1 MMVSASRIFDSLV
14 FNGTVHVER
23 HEVFSG
29 RFSGLRSSLRRMAR
43 IWHEADDPDA
53 LESVGYIQRTLSEWL
68 TVPIAFDEA
77 LTGRLEPLGTPAFL
91 ERRWGEDMGNLC
103 RAALD
108 AAKQLCG
115 MANPLAVLVGER
127 ICQMQANRV
136 NFRVFCHRTVV
147 PAFNHLIA
155 AAGGT
160 ALPPGA
166 FLHSWRD
173 YRECVP
179 FETLVKIGPLRAHG
193 WGSVPDALITAPRF
207 TRLLQFV
214 WSGCSD
220 EPEFGYDP
228 VISSA
233 THGPSSSR
241 TESMSSSST
250 TPALHWTRQVHRG
263 DDADDTMLVTLP
275 PDDDEFRMFREFR
288 ETSARENRQAV
299 LVQINDEH
307 GILYPPLARVLCFD
321 PSQPDGHC
329 LGYRIVG
336 DSLTETC
343 FLIRPSLQTE
353 GSGTLQAQH
362 GRFSEIWK
370 SSLRKRLQQ
379 NSGALIEELYAA
391 GLDLMWPSSALYKWA
406 KQPTTVIHAPQQK
419 RHFEILMRVLKLD
432 FAPVARAHFPDK
444 PLWQF
449 AWQEVCHSRGE
460 AIHAGFVN
468 HAQEEESLREVLV
481 SMVCDIR
488 GLAAAGTSFTL
499 ALPGGCPVAG
509 TAFFDRV
516 VAIEEGFRAPDQGM
530 RVVHHLNEVE
540 KWRV

>member
-1 MMVSASRIFDSLV
+1 MVSASRIFDSLARNV
-14 FNGTVHVER
+14 TGQAER
-23 HEVFSG
+23 REVASG
-29 RFSGLRSSLRRMAR
+29 RFSILRSSLRRMAR

-53 LESVGYIQRTLSEWL
+53 LETVGYIQRTLSEWL

-77 LTGRLEPLGTPAFL
+77 LIGRLEPLGTPEFL
-91 ERRWGEDMGNLC
+91 ERRWGEEMGNLC
-103 RAALD
+103 RAALE
-108 AAKQLCG
+108 AATQLCG
-115 MANPLAVLVGER
+115 KPNPLASLVGER
-127 ICQMQANRV
+127 ICQLQANQV
-136 NFRVFCHRTVV
+136 NFRVFCHRAAV

-160 ALPPGA
+160 VLPPEA

-173 YRECVP
+173 YRECAP

-193 WGSVPDALITAPRF
+193 WGSVPDAIITAPRF

-214 WSGCSD
+214 WSGCLD

-228 VISSA
+228 VISSD
-233 THGPSSSR
+233 TSGPSSSR
-241 TESMSSSST
+241 TEVLSS
-250 TPALHWTRQVHRG
+250 PPMAPVLRWTRQVHRD
-263 DDADDTMLVTLP
+263 DDADDATLMTLP

-288 ETSARENRQAV
+288 EANGRENRQAV

-321 PSQPDGHC
+321 PGQPDAYC

-336 DSLTETC
+336 DSLSETC
-343 FLIRPSLQTE
+343 FVIRPSLQTE
-353 GSGTLQAQH
+353 GCGTLQAQH
-362 GRFSEIWK
+362 GRFSQIWK
-370 SSLRKRLQQ
+370 SCLRRRLKEDA
-379 NSGALIEELYAA
+379 GALIHDLDAA
-391 GLDLMWPSSALYKWA
+391 GLDLMWLSPALHHWA
-406 KQPTTVIHAPQQK
+406 KPPTTVIHAPQQK
-419 RHFEILMRVLKLD
+419 RHFEILMRVLKAD
-432 FAPVARAHFPDK
+432 FASVAPARFRDK

-468 HAQEEESLREVLV
+468 HAQEEDSLHEVLV
-481 SMVCDIR
+481 SMVSEIR

-499 ALPGGCPVAG
+499 ALPGGRAVAG

-516 VAIEEGFRAPDQGM
+516 VAIEDGFRAPDQSM
-530 RVVHHLNEVE
+530 RVVHHLNEME
-540 KWRV
+540 TWRV

>member
-1 MMVSASRIFDSLV
+1 MVSASRIFDSLAL
-14 FNGTVHVER
+14 NGVVHAER
-23 HEVFSG
+23 HEVFDEH
-29 RFSGLRSSLRRMAR
+29 FSSLRSSLRRMAR

-53 LESVGYIQRTLSEWL
+53 VETVGYIQRTLSEWL

-77 LTGRLEPLGTPAFL
+77 LTGKLEPLDTPAFL

-103 RAALD
+103 RAALE
-108 AAKQLCG
+108 AATQLCG
-115 MANPLAVLVGER
+115 TPNPLAALVGER
-127 ICQMQANRV
+127 ICQLQANQV
-136 NFRVFCHRTVV
+136 NFRVFCHRAAA

-160 ALPPGA
+160 DLPPEA

-173 YRECVP
+173 YRECAP
-179 FETLVKIGPLRAHG
+179 FETLVKIGPLRARG
-193 WGSVPDALITAPRF
+193 WGSVPDAIITAPRF
-207 TRLLQFV
+207 ARLLQFV
-214 WSGCSD
+214 WSGCLD

-233 THGPSSSR
+233 TSGPSSSR
-241 TESMSSSST
+241 TEALSSPSMA
-250 TPALHWTRQVHRG
+250 PALRWTRQAHRG
-263 DDADDTMLVTLP
+263 DDAGDATLVTLP

-288 ETSARENRQAV
+288 ETNGRENHQAV
-299 LVQINDEH
+299 LIQINDEH

-321 PSQPDGHC
+321 PDQSNAYC
-329 LGYRIVG
+329 LGYRVVG

-343 FLIRPSLQTE
+343 FVIRPSLQTE
-353 GSGTLQAQH
+353 GGGTLQAQH
-362 GRFSEIWK
+362 GRFSQIWK
-370 SSLRKRLQQ
+370 STLRKRLQQ
-379 NSGALIEELYAA
+379 DPGALIQELYAA
-391 GLDLMWPSSALYKWA
+391 GLDLTWLSPALHHWA
-406 KQPTTVIHAPQQK
+406 KPPTTVIHAPQQK
-419 RHFEILMRVLKLD
+419 RHFEMLMGVLKAD
-432 FAPVARAHFPDK
+432 FASVAPARFRDK

-481 SMVCDIR
+481 SMVSEIR
-488 GLAAAGTSFTL
+488 GLAAAGSSFTL
-499 ALPGGCPVAG
+499 ALPGGRAVAG

-516 VAIEEGFRAPDQGM
+516 VAIEDGFRAPDQSM
-530 RVVHHLNEVE
+530 RVVHHLNEME